1 MRLCLFTLVTLS
13 CCFQSV
19 KCTSSNMVFSVQLSE
34 KIKPVSMPALGRPF
48 SLGDLYDRTHDVII
62 QGPKLWSQDQT
73 EQYSQVKTHG
83 TRFEVSSSENVLEKM
98 TKLDISASLKASF
111 VSGMVEVSGS
121 AAYLKDQ
128 KKKNNQARVSL
139 KYESTVYKR
148 SLLPELFT
156 KVTYPQVLEKVRSA
170 TDVVVAIQYG
180 AGAIFVFDKDLQEDE
195 SRSDIEGYLEVAVR
209 NIPSFGIEGSG
220 KVKISEEQRK
230 KMERFSCKFHG
241 DFVLKDHP
249 GNYEEA
255 IRVYKALPDML
266 GEAHQNAVPVKVW
279 LYPIDKLPLTSQ
291 SVKLHDLEQSLMT
304 DVTKKV
310 EELEDFIRQCNDIID
325 TQVASNHERIKRNVM
340 AIKHKI
346 KEYIIV
352 FKEKL
357 FELVPKIRQGSALS
371 SELTKLFEDKEK
383 SPFNKVQ
390 LQRLISHY
398 AEEVNVLFSIQDLPH
413 YCRDDGEFS
422 AQLINN
428 KQYMVGLVL
437 QLGKHL
443 FIFHKNFSLC
453 FSVFHFKQK
462 SSTPSLFS
470 VSKENTTMKT
480 SSKYDP

>member
-1 MRLCLFTLVTLS
+1 
-13 CCFQSV
+13 
-19 KCTSSNMVFSVQLSE
+19 
-34 KIKPVSMPALGRPF
+34 
-48 SLGDLYDRTHDVII
+48 
-62 QGPKLWSQDQT
+62 
-73 EQYSQVKTHG
+73 
-83 TRFEVSSSENVLEKM
+83 
-98 TKLDISASLKASF
+98 
-111 VSGMVEVSGS
+111 
-121 AAYLKDQ
+121 
-128 KKKNNQARVSL
+128 
-139 KYESTVYKR
+139 
-148 SLLPELFT
+148 
-156 KVTYPQVLEKVRSA
+156 
-170 TDVVVAIQYG
+170 
-180 AGAIFVFDKDLQEDE
+180 
-195 SRSDIEGYLEVAVR
+195 
-209 NIPSFGIEGSG
+209 
-220 KVKISEEQRK
+220 
-230 KMERFSCKFHG
+230 
-241 DFVLKDHP
+241 
-249 GNYEEA
+249 
-255 IRVYKALPDML
+255 
-266 GEAHQNAVPVKVW
+266 
-279 LYPIDKLPLTSQ
+279 
-291 SVKLHDLEQSLMT
+291 
-304 DVTKKV
+304 
-310 EELEDFIRQCNDIID
+310 
-325 TQVASNHERIKRNVM
+325 M

-453 FSVFHFKQK
+453 FSVLHFKQK

-470 VSKENTTMKT
+470 VSKENTTVKT